1 MSVFKDKNEYSIVA
15 KANDLVM
22 LFQQHPNL
30 KHDVQIKAVLPR
42 IQFMLNHPTS
52 EVRSSCYRIIRY
64 LIVNYESLMILVQQ
78 KLLIYIIISLSNTR
92 NVSLIEMEQSLKLI
106 REFLTVDK
114 GSDLLSVGV
123 IKTLITIVE
132 ENGDS
137 SNNGFG
143 NINGIND
150 QDRII
155 TKGIESIP
163 ESFKNACLETICEIT
178 LLNPELICHSGG
190 FKLIINSILDK
201 PVEIGSTC
209 LMIVLKLLDFENSRK
224 FVRNGFDLDSL
235 ISIYSNLSDH
245 DDETNLDNNST
256 RIRKTSNYKL
266 QKYHS

>member
-1 MSVFKDKNEYSIVA
+1 
-15 KANDLVM
+15 M

-92 NVSLIEMEQSLKLI
+92 NVTLIEMEQSLKLI

-163 ESFKNACLETICEIT
+163 ESFKMHA
-178 LLNPELICHSGG
+178 
-190 FKLIINSILDK
+190 
-201 PVEIGSTC
+201 
-209 LMIVLKLLDFENSRK
+209 
-224 FVRNGFDLDSL
+224 
-235 ISIYSNLSDH
+235 
-245 DDETNLDNNST
+245 
-256 RIRKTSNYKL
+256 
-266 QKYHS
+266 